1 MTLATDLLYASKS
14 RGLDDPIWSKP
25 SANANHDTQTHRDQK
40 QKYIQDCEDLF
51 KLIGSRRLTIAELAK
66 DTGITPETTNKRI
79 QSLILEGKIV
89 RAVSKPPYRYYQ
101 NPNYRADKH

>member
-1 MTLATDLLYASKS
+1 MTLATDLIYASNS

-25 SANANHDTQTHRDQK
+25 SAKVANDSKVHRDQK
-40 QKYIQDCEDLF
+40 QKYIQDCEGLF

-66 DTGITPETTNKRI
+66 ETGITPETTNKRI
-79 QSLILEGKIV
+79 QSLISEGKIV